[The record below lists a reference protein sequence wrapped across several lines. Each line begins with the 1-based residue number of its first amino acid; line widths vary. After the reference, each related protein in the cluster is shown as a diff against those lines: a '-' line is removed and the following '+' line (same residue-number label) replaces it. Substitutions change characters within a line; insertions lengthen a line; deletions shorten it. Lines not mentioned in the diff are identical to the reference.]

1 MAARC
6 GRRRGAGRAGG
17 GRRWW
22 RRKKRGR
29 AAEGERGMWKGRV
42 RLREGH
48 FCSECRS
55 FPSPAC
61 LCPVRPCPRFRTQHH
76 LISPLISLHLPT
88 QSHIYSS
95 TKKIEKQWSCMSTR
109 KALTLRSTRP
119 QLWYSQKL
127 QVAQNSGYSHLGCS
141 CSSASQPRH
150 CTCGQHSQ
158 LTTVVLRL
166 LPPLHL

>member
-6 GRRRGAGRAGG
+6 VRRRGAGRAGG

-29 AAEGERGMWKGRV
+29 AGGGERGMWKGRV

-76 LISPLISLHLPT
+76 LISPLISLHLPP
-88 QSHIYSS
+88 QSHIHSS
-95 TKKIEKQWSCMSTR
+95 SKKIKKKQAMAVHVNY
-109 KALTLRSTRP
+109 KGALSSVNTATTGVFSKITSR
-119 QLWYSQKL
+119 YSR
-127 QVAQNSGYSHLGCS
+127 CS
-141 CSSASQPRH
+141 LASQPRH
-150 CTCGQHSQ
+150 YTCGQSSQ

-166 LPPLHL
+166 PPPLHL

>member
-6 GRRRGAGRAGG
+6 VRRRGAGRAGG

-29 AAEGERGMWKGRV
+29 AGGGERGMWKGRV

-76 LISPLISLHLPT
+76 LISPLISLHLPP
-88 QSHIYSS
+88 QSHIHSS
-95 TKKIEKQWSCMSTR
+95 TKKKRKNKQWPCMSTT

-119 QLWYSQKL
+119 QLGYSQKL
-127 QVAQNSGYSHLGCS
+127 QVAQNSGHSRCS
-141 CSSASQPRH
+141 LASQP
-150 CTCGQHSQ
+150 
-158 LTTVVLRL
+158 
-166 LPPLHL
+166 LHLWSK